1 MNAKV
6 NATIILTSEQIKL
19 SKALIKACQNEVK
32 ASAAVTVAICNSIA
46 GKAPTSTIIDD
57 AVKGFGGTLP
67 SAKVGDD
74 MHKSVYASMIRRLAA
89 APADIITKVLDTGKA
104 LHPKVM
110 IECEVPGIRPV
121 SEKALAARAA
131 KAAAKA
137 TPKVETPKV
146 ETPKVEAPIDLA
158 GVLLQMHGIRA
169 ALNLKTADQALLE
182 CCNAFIANLSM
193 IVTKEK
199 NLDKAKARKPMSYK
213 VAK

>member
-6 NATIILTSEQIKL
+6 NATVTLTSEQVKL
-19 SKALIKACQNEVK
+19 CKALVKACQNQAK
-32 ASAAVTVAICNSIA
+32 ASAAVLVAICNSI
-46 GKAPTSTIIDD
+46 KAKIPTETIIEN
-57 AVKGFGGTLP
+57 ALEGFNKVFPGTV
-67 SAKVGDD
+67 AGAD
-74 MHKSVYASMIRRLAA
+74 MGKSGYASMIRRLAA
-89 APADIITKVLDTGKA
+89 APTDIIANVETSGKA
-104 LHPKVM
+104 LHPKIM
-110 IECEVPGIRPV
+110 TEYAVPGMRKV

-137 TPKVETPKV
+137 EPKAEPKA
-146 ETPKVEAPIDLA
+146 APIDLA

-199 NLDKAKARKPMSYK
+199 NLAKIAKAKAKK
-213 VAK
+213 VK

>member
-1 MNAKV
+1 MTTV
-6 NATIILTSEQIKL
+6 NATVTLTAAQIKL
-19 SKALIKACQNEVK
+19 SKALIKACQNQVK
-32 ASAAVTVAICNSIA
+32 ASAAVTVAICDSIEC
-46 GKAPTSTIIDD
+46 KAPTSTIIDD
-57 AVKGFGGTLP
+57 AIKGFNGILP
-67 SAKVGDD
+67 GAKAGDD

-89 APADIITKVLDTGKA
+89 APADIIAKVIDTGKA

-121 SEKALAARAA
+121 SEKVLAARAA

-137 TPKVETPKV
+137 A
-146 ETPKVEAPIDLA
+146 PKVEAPKVEAPKVEAPTDLA

-199 NLDKAKARKPMSYK
+199 NLAKKTKPMSYRK
-213 VAK
+213 AAK

>member
-1 MNAKV
+1 MNTKTNAKIE
-6 NATIILTSEQIKL
+6 ALTAAQVKL
-19 SKALIKACQNEVK
+19 SKALIKACQNQAK
-32 ASAAVTVAICNSIA
+32 ASAAVTVAICDSIE

-57 AVKGFGGTLP
+57 AIKGFNGILP
-67 SAKVGDD
+67 GAKAGDD

-89 APADIITKVLDTGKA
+89 APADIIAKVIDTGKA

-137 TPKVETPKV
+137 A
-146 ETPKVEAPIDLA
+146 PKVEAPKVEAPKAAPVDLA

-199 NLDKAKARKPMSYK
+199 NLAKVAKAKAKK